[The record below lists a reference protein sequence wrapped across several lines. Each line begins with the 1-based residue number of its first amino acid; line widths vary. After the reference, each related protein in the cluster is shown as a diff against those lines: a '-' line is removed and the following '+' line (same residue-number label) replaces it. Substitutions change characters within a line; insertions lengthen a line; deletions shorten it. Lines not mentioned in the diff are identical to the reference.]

1 MQWSKTPCFSC
12 EYISICAKNIKNG
25 VLDCQES
32 HILESTLDGQNVPVW
47 TAVTTQGHGVV
58 SVSGEEARGVHEKC
72 GELHTIPAIL
82 AAPRANAATAGALS
96 KLGVEAR
103 HV

>member
-1 MQWSKTPCFSC
+1 M
-12 EYISICAKNIKNG
+12 
-25 VLDCQES
+25 
-32 HILESTLDGQNVPVW
+32 ESTLDGQNVPVW

-82 AAPRANAATAGALS
+82 APVPREVSVRVVEVAVFPQHHYLDGGSIPSRGADEIPLF
-96 KLGVEAR
+96 
-103 HV
+103 

>member
-1 MQWSKTPCFSC
+1 MKRAQC
-12 EYISICAKNIKNG
+12 
-25 VLDCQES
+25 
-32 HILESTLDGQNVPVW
+32 
-47 TAVTTQGHGVV
+47 V
-58 SVSGEEARGVHEKC
+58 SVSGEEAKVVHEKC
-72 GELHTIPAIL
+72 GEQHTIPAIL